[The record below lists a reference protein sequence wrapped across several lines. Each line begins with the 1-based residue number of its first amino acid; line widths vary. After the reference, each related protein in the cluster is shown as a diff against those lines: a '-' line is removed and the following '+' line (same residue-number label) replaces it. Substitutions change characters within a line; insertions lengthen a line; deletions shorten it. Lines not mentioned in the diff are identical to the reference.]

1 MHLRSPLI
9 INPISSI
16 EDSPSTGSE
25 RLADT
30 VYTQLRQDILFGQYD
45 PLTKLKLDGLR
56 KRYEASANTIR
67 EALARLVAEGF
78 VDAEGQRGFS
88 VAAVSRADLQDII
101 ETRILLECQA
111 VRLSLAEADL
121 HWEGEVMAAHYRLA
135 KAEEMADA
143 DHDQYR
149 NLLEK
154 YDCDFHRAII
164 SGCHSQWVLR
174 FHALSYDHAL
184 RYRSEAVKRVEK
196 TQLEEMLARAKK
208 DHVALRDAAL
218 KKDADSLIDLLQ
230 VHIRKA
236 AEFALAH
243 ADTFDSQ

>member
-1 MHLRSPLI
+1 MI
-9 INPISSI
+9 TSSV
-16 EDSPSTGSE
+16 PSVVENNNSGSE

-30 VYTQLRQDILFGQYD
+30 VYIQLREDILFGQYD
-45 PLTKLKLDGLR
+45 PLAKLKLDGLR
-56 KRYEASANTIR
+56 NRYEASANTIR
-67 EALARLVAEGF
+67 EALVRLVSEGF

-101 ETRILLECQA
+101 ETRILLESQA

-135 KAEEMADA
+135 KAEEMADE
-143 DHDQYR
+143 DHDRHR
-149 NLLEK
+149 NLLEQ
-154 YDCDFHRAII
+154 YDCDFHRTII

-184 RYRSEAVKRVEK
+184 RYRSEAVKRVEGP
-196 TQLEEMLARAKK
+196 QLEEMLARAKN

-218 KKDADSLIDLLQ
+218 KKDADQLIKLLQ

-236 AEFALAH
+236 AEFALAY
-243 ADTFDSQ
+243 AGNFDVS